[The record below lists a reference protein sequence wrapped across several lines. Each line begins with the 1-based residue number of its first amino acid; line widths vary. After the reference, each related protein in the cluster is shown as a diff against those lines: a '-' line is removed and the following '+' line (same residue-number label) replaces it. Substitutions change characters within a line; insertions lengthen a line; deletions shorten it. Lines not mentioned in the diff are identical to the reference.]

1 MANEKNLTEHYD
13 TAKPIFAEMTRMLSL
28 QYKDIAV
35 RTLAA
40 ATLDGYQELKNHQVA
55 QQDDLD
61 LIKSKFSN
69 KKNFLRNQFN
79 FRL

>member
-1 MANEKNLTEHYD
+1 MANKKNLTEHYD
-13 TAKPIFAEMTRMLSL
+13 TAKRIFAEMTRMLSL

-40 ATLDGYQELKNHQVA
+40 ATLDVYQELKNHQVA
-55 QQDDLD
+55 QDDPE
-61 LIKSKFSN
+61 ISKRKYSN
-69 KKNFLRNQFN
+69 NDIVLRNQFN